1 MLLSNGASSRMR
13 IVLESNA
20 WCRPSEKQAKQSRDM
35 LQMSV
40 VFRECVSDGRQR
52 QARLWNVGDMSCD
65 LQTEDITGAY
75 TQALVSLHEEKNW
88 LWP

>member
-1 MLLSNGASSRMR
+1 MR

-40 VFRECVSDGRQR
+40 VLRECVSDEQQR
-52 QARLWNVGDMSCD
+52 RARLWNVGACQVTSK
-65 LQTEDITGAY
+65 QKT
-75 TQALVSLHEEKNW
+75 SLEIRPK
-88 LWP
+88 P